1 MSNIRK
7 FRVVREKT
15 EAEAD
20 ISKKIRKHK
29 LNTALSIFLVIAAI
43 VAITSF
49 VVVQYKN
56 QIFSNVIISKKISHN
71 RVENTEYKESNGY
84 LISYSKDGISCMDKN
99 GKVGWN
105 MTYEMQSPMVRMS
118 DKYVA
123 VGDYN
128 GHIVYLIDQKGTTYE
143 VDTRLPLRDFS
154 ISSDGVIAAIL
165 DDANNSWIN
174 LFSKTG
180 EQIVEAKATMSK
192 TGYPVAV
199 TISGEV
205 MGVSYFYVDGE
216 TMRSSVTFYNFGG
229 VGENTTDHI
238 VSSYDYANAV
248 VPMIDFLDNNTSF
261 AVADNRLMFFEGEKK
276 PTSSFDLLFEEEI
289 QGVYYGQKYVGLVF
303 YDRTGAN
310 KYRLDVYN
318 SSGEKQVVYGFD
330 MDFKDIIIA
339 NEQIMIYND
348 AQCKIVGTNGKEK
361 YAGTFNEKVYYMS
374 KTDSPRRFM
383 LVTDNNI
390 GMMEFN

>member
-1 MSNIRK
+1 MRD
-7 FRVVREKT
+7 KT

-29 LNTALSIFLVIAAI
+29 LNTAFRVILVVAAI

-56 QIFSNVIISKKISHN
+56 QIFSSTTISKKIEHK
-71 RVENTEYKESNGY
+71 RVENTSYLENGGA
-84 LISYSKDGISCMDKN
+84 LIVYSKDGIRSIDKS
-99 GKVGWN
+99 GKVTWN
-105 MTYEMQSPMVRMS
+105 MTYEMQSPMVRTS
-118 DKYVA
+118 DNYVA

-128 GHIVYLIDQKGTTYE
+128 GHMVYLIDQKGTTYE
-143 VDTRLPLRDFS
+143 VDTRLPLRDFA
-154 ISSDGVIAAIL
+154 ISADGVVAAIL

-199 TISGEV
+199 TLSGEV

-248 VPMIDFLDNNTSF
+248 VPIVEFLDNNTSF

-289 QGVYYGQKYVGLVF
+289 QGVYYGDRYVGLVF
-303 YDRTGAN
+303 YDRTGAH

-318 SSGEKQVVYGFD
+318 SSGAKQVTYGFD

-339 NEQIMIYND
+339 NEQILIYND
-348 AQCKIVGTNGKEK
+348 AQCKIVGSNGKEK
-361 YAGTFNEKVYYMS
+361 YAGTFSEKVFYMS

-383 LVTDNNI
+383 VVRDNSI
-390 GMMEFN
+390 EVMEFN